1 MKKKGINLFLLVT
14 LLVNAFPFQMGL
26 ADDEV
31 IVSDE
36 STNSSTISM
45 FPEESSTSE
54 SMSEMTTSTTT
65 DTTTTSSTV
74 ESIDESEDEF
84 ENSESQSNAISE
96 TSQSENTDTT
106 ESKELSIPRL
116 LKVANDQYTTIQSDL
131 NLYDNSLSKIIGT
144 TKNYIGK
151 TLKIVEQVEKNSK
164 KYYQLET
171 NQKVQI
177 GYVEASKV
185 TISTNAGGSYN
196 SYGKYVTIKVKNYDI
211 WGDFNWKKRNHSSDY
226 YGKVV
231 QARGYYN
238 HYNGSRYLS
247 LYDNKGK
254 WIGYMNEKGS
264 EITNNKVGFYQSYG
278 KYVTIKVKNY
288 DIWGDFNWKKRNHSS
303 DYYGKVVQA
312 RGYYNHYNGSRYL
325 SLYDNKGKW
334 IGYMN
339 EKGSEIT
346 NNQAG
351 FYQSYSK
358 YVTIKVKNYDI
369 WGNFNWK
376 KKNHSSDYYGKVL
389 QARGYYEHY
398 NGSRYLSL
406 YDHKGKWIGYMN
418 AKGTSVVSQKQGD
431 YHALGTIVTIKS
443 KNYDIWQNFIW
454 KKKDTSNKRYHEDLN
469 AKGIYYHFNGSNY
482 LSLYDDKGKWV
493 GYINENATNIS
504 SIRAADAEFE
514 RKYKGQKVHMFVMGH
529 GGGDPGAIG
538 SGINE
543 ANFTR
548 NELLPYLQK
557 YASKLKKNKVIFYDK
572 FRNMYEDAASLALGS
587 RSISNHISSVT
598 ELHLDSAGTSKA
610 TGGHVIVN
618 RSNGTTEENLALA
631 QTVKKYNSLWAGVGA
646 NGLSYRADLL
656 NLNVLK
662 RRNIPYRLIEMGFIT
677 NPNDVLKLTVNKDQ
691 LAKAMIENVTGEK
704 L

>member
-196 SYGKYVTIKVKNYDI
+196 
-211 WGDFNWKKRNHSSDY
+211 
-226 YGKVV
+226 
-231 QARGYYN
+231 
-238 HYNGSRYLS
+238 
-247 LYDNKGK
+247 
-254 WIGYMNEKGS
+254 
-264 EITNNKVGFYQSYG
+264 SYG

-631 QTVKKYNSLWAGVGA
+631 QTVKKYNSLWVGVGS

-656 NLNVLK
+656 NLNVFE
-662 RRNIPYRLIEMGFIT
+662 RRNIPYRLIEMGFIS
-677 NPNDVLKLTVNKDQ
+677 NPNDVLKLTINKDQ
-691 LAKAMIENVTGEK
+691 LAKTMIENVTGEK